1 MKYHQLG
8 ITDTQLSA
16 IGLGCMRMS
25 DFYGGRK
32 TDDRKSIATIVV
44 NFFNA
49 NNIKIVVIEL

>member
-16 IGLGCMRMS
+16 IGLGCMGMS